1 MKSRRLALLVAIAR
15 GGGGFLSSAQNVSAA
30 DVTGNDVLI
39 DNTHAPSNNV
49 VEPGGISIGS
59 AAGYIGVEGDS
70 GNVTNNTLTFKDRLF
85 PGYLTSLYGGITFG
99 TGNVT
104 GNKVLVDPATH
115 PLVSSARDIYGGAA
129 SGGGSVENNHAVFN
143 GTRLEKDMVGGVAR
157 KTGTGVV
164 KKNTA
169 TLKGGAVDG
178 EIYGGLAE
186 RGANGDVV
194 ENKAFIEG
202 GTAGKVYGGYTT
214 GIGKVT
220 GNEVTIK
227 GGIVTEV
234 YGGSTEG
241 TGEESGNKVN
251 LGDGTAALKAGY
263 RINGTIFGGHSSDLN
278 KVSNNTLNVNANAVA
293 HNIKNFSTTIPT
305 WIRPHPCLS

>member
-1 MKSRRLALLVAIAR
+1 MIR
-15 GGGGFLSSAQNVSAA
+15 QH
-30 DVTGNDVLI
+30 T
-39 DNTHAPSNNV
+39 
-49 VEPGGISIGS
+49 
-59 AAGYIGVEGDS
+59 
-70 GNVTNNTLTFKDRLF
+70 RLF
-85 PGYLTSLYGGITFG
+85 PL
-99 TGNVT
+99 
-104 GNKVLVDPATH
+104 PE
-115 PLVSSARDIYGGAA
+115 IY
-129 SGGGSVENNHAVFN
+129 
-143 GTRLEKDMVGGVAR
+143 
-157 KTGTGVV
+157 
-164 KKNTA
+164 TA

-186 RGANGDVV
+186 RGANGDVI

-214 GIGKVT
+214 GTGKVT

-241 TGEESGNKVN
+241 TGEVSGNKVN